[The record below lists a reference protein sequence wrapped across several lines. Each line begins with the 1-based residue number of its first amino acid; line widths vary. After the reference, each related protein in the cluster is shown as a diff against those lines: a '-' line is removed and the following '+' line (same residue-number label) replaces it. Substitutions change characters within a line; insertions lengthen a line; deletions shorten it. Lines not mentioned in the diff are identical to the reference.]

1 MNKKIIGAIFI
12 CTASLMW
19 GLDGVVLTPSLH
31 NLQVPLV
38 VFIFHL
44 LPFTIYNFILKGE
57 IKQIKSFQSRDF
69 ILFTLLA
76 LTGGAL
82 GTIAIVK
89 ALFLVNFNKLSIVIL
104 LQKLQPVFAIILA
117 SILLREKIRS
127 SFIIWSSVAVSAS
140 YLLTFGFSFP
150 ELTNSDNLPEAMLW
164 ALVAAFAF
172 GSATVLSKMLVNKWE
187 YKTVIYYRFLFTV
200 IVMALIITFTSG
212 WGYFADITSSNIMT
226 FLMIMGITTVAT
238 ILYYIGLNRI
248 KAITSTIC
256 EMMLPLAAII
266 FDYIFHGNVLTTIQ
280 WISALILLTSIFKIT
295 LNQARQE
302 N

>member
-1 MNKKIIGAIFI
+1 MNRKIIGALFI
-12 CTASLMW
+12 CTSSLMW

-38 VFIFHL
+38 VLIFHI
-44 LPFTIYNFILKGE
+44 LPFLVFNIVLKGE
-57 IKQIKSFQSRDF
+57 QKQIKNFVAKDYL
-69 ILFTLLA
+69 LFTLLA

-82 GTIAIVK
+82 GTISIVK
-89 ALFLVNFNKLSIVIL
+89 ALFLVNFHKLSIVIL

-117 SILLREKIRS
+117 SILLKEKIRS
-127 SFIIWSSVAVSAS
+127 SFIIWASVAVSAS

-150 ELTNSDNLPEAMLW
+150 VLTSSNHLPEAMMW
-164 ALVAAFAF
+164 ALIAAFAF
-172 GSATVLSKMLVNKWE
+172 GSATVLSKMLVIRWN
-187 YKTVIYYRFLFTV
+187 YKTVVYYRFLFTIV
-200 IVMALIITFTSG
+200 VMAIIISVGSDWSSFS
-212 WGYFADITSSNIMT
+212 DITSANWST
-226 FLMIMGITTVAT
+226 FFMIMGITSVAT

-266 FDYIFHGNVLTTIQ
+266 FDYIFHNNVLSTIQ
-280 WISALILLTSIFKIT
+280 WVSALLLLISIFKIT
-295 LNQARQE
+295 INQARAE